1 MNIIVLSNFPNISK
15 LSHSGCFYVFILSL
29 ICQKI
34 KKLSGENLYF
44 IILLTLLKAREKPTK
59 KKKKDCGCYMVSYKN
74 ITLLHK

>member
-59 KKKKDCGCYMVSYKN
+59 KKKRLW
-74 ITLLHK
+74 LLYGIL

>member
-1 MNIIVLSNFPNISK
+1 MNIIVLSNFSDISK
-15 LSHSGCFYVFILSL
+15 LSHSGYFYVFILSL

-59 KKKKDCGCYMVSYKN
+59 KKDCGCYMVSYVLYYIN
-74 ITLLHK
+74 N